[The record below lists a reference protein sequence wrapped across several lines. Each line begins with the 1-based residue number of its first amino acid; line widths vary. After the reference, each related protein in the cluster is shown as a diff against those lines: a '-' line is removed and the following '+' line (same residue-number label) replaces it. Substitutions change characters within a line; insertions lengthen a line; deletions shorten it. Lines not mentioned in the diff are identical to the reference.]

1 LAGIFDLIVD
11 VHGQVLS
18 IYLGLVV
25 LVRVVF
31 GLVILG
37 AGPWLVFVTD
47 KELVEDLQKLLD
59 LIKGLEELVL
69 LVHLSVG
76 LFASG
81 LLPRFLQQLLVEQ
94 LDL

>member
-1 LAGIFDLIVD
+1 MAGIFDLIVD

-47 KELVEDLQKLLD
+47 KELVEDLQ
-59 LIKGLEELVL
+59 
-69 LVHLSVG
+69 
-76 LFASG
+76 
-81 LLPRFLQQLLVEQ
+81 
-94 LDL
+94 